1 MERKHGTRKIAHQ
14 HNVICIDRKLVM
26 FLVAENISGVQYPVH
41 VQKLIGGN
49 CPPKIICES
58 KRCVADKLVNG
69 MSGEPTFECSHLAS
83 ISNLASTSTKF
94 ILNRAS

>member
-1 MERKHGTRKIAHQ
+1 MPTDVCSIMMYKKNLKTHMERKHGTRKIAHQ
-14 HNVICIDRKLVM
+14 HSGICIDRNLVM
-26 FLVAENISGVQYPVH
+26 FLVAENISGAQYPVH

-69 MSGEPTFECSHLAS
+69 MSGNPTFVYA
-83 ISNLASTSTKF
+83 
-94 ILNRAS
+94 